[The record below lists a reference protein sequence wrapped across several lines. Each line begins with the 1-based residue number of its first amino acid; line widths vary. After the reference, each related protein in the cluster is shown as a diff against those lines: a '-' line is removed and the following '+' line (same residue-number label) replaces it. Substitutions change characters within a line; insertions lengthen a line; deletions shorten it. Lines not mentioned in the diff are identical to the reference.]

1 MVVFIRVLIFGGVG
15 FIGANLVKKLAEKG
29 YEIFV
34 AHRGLRDAYR
44 ARLGNVVA
52 RYASLIEYRDPKEA
66 FEASKPEVIYNLVGE
81 FFGSDREIIDANLVF
96 VEKLCNILKNYEG
109 LFIHISAATVVGPK
123 ETTIYEEESHL
134 KGISPANIFDI
145 SKAEAERSIASN
157 IKRWVIVRPTL
168 VYGAYNAHTEWVQL
182 ASLIMRGVAPS
193 IKARV
198 SAIEVSELSEI
209 LLRAMEL
216 EREYF
221 FATECEPYNLSDF
234 IDAIA
239 RALGRKPIRI
249 PIPLWLAKVFA
260 QKEIRR
266 HMVFLNKVFS
276 CNKMV
281 SLTRY
286 RPKRRLY
293 EGFEEMVK
301 WILEAS
307 NISGGK
313 S

>member
-1 MVVFIRVLIFGGVG
+1 VVFIRVLIFGGVG

-81 FFGSDREIIDANLVF
+81 FFGSDREIINANLVF
-96 VEKLCNILKNYEG
+96 VEKLCKILKNYEG

-182 ASLIMRGVAPS
+182 ASTIMRGVAPS

-221 FATECEPYNLSDF
+221 FATECEPYDLGDF

-239 RALGRKPIRI
+239 GALGRKTIRI
-249 PIPLWLAKVFA
+249 PIPLWLAKVFTP
-260 QKEIRR
+260 KEIRR

-286 RPKRRLY
+286 RPRRRLY

-307 NISGGK
+307 NISRGK

>member
-1 MVVFIRVLIFGGVG
+1 VVFIRVLIFGGVG

-96 VEKLCNILKNYEG
+96 VEKLCNILRNYDG

-182 ASLIMRGVAPS
+182 TSMIMRGVAPS

-221 FATECEPYNLSDF
+221 FATECEPYDLGDF

-239 RALGRKPIRI
+239 GALGRKTIRI
-249 PIPLWLAKVFA
+249 PIPLWLAKVFTP
-260 QKEIRR
+260 KEIRR

-286 RPKRRLY
+286 RPRRRLY

-307 NISGGK
+307 NIRGGK